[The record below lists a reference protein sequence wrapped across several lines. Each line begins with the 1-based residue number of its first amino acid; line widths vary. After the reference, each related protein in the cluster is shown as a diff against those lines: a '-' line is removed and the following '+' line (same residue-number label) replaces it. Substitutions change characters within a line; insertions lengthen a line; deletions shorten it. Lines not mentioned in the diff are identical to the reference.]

1 MSAHLALG
9 AVAALALAAAG
20 YRRKQGSTSAL
31 PRFDAESDY
40 VVEGVGEKSGRFIR
54 IPAHAAGLGGT
65 PNNDNIDYLGFVA
78 WMTPSDFLRLN
89 PDRPAPPRPQ
99 SKAAW
104 AQKGIGA
111 PMLYVDLVD
120 DSRQSIADLIL
131 DLEDEP
137 GAAMRALEK
146 VSPTLRVRSH
156 EGRGRAM
163 FIREHLGEALMPV
176 AVVPKGLRARHLAA
190 APGLLQRA
198 VFTDLSGARRV
209 PMGTFQLAGEVHG
222 SRQAG
227 SCSVRHGKHR
237 LWVGTQ
243 RSNLASI
250 FEKGLIPQGGPTIHH
265 TKTSGSVFLAG
276 SREGAWRYADW
287 SHAADPAIVEVDVEG
302 LDLILDMDDVE
313 REYKDFIRSIKEAS
327 GVSVAHDAPVPED
340 DVDAVLDA
348 IAQVIDGQDY
358 ALTAEVVEDKD
369 GARFVVH
376 PFVAIP
382 LDPFFMRLDQDQRIE
397 LEDQVDSVYYDHRG
411 EPHQRIEQYQHVG
424 PIPPGRIVCAYVRAK
439 GQKPDIQLLNFGAV
453 VGEDLPACRNLN
465 EDGLPEGKPR
475 WFKQR
480 LVQVPAPT
488 RPGRGSM
495 SNPGIPKGIKAFREN
510 AMRVAAE
517 DTAYDPAAY
526 RRSIQSGGSPLT
538 GHCGAVAHAV
548 QEQFGGDIVE
558 GRVGKERHIWNRL
571 PGGIEVDLTGDQYG
585 GDGFHPVTRPLR
597 NAPARSTVNRRF
609 SLFLNRVRGAK

>member
-20 YRRKQGSTSAL
+20 YRRKQGSTSAP

-40 VVEGVGEKSGRFIR
+40 VVEGVGEKSGRLIR

-65 PNNDNIDYLGFVA
+65 PNNENVDYLGFVV

-89 PDRPAPPRPQ
+89 PDRPVPPRPQ

-120 DSRQSIADLIL
+120 SSRKSIVDLIV
-131 DLEDEP
+131 DAEDESP
-137 GAAMRALEK
+137 TALAALRK
-146 VSPTLRVRSH
+146 VTPTLRVRGH

-176 AVVPKGLRARHLAA
+176 AVFPGGGLRARDLAR
-190 APGLLQRA
+190 APDLLERA
-198 VFTDLSGARRV
+198 VFTDSTGVHRV
-209 PMGTFQLAGEVHG
+209 PMGTFQLTGEVREVRRQAAG
-222 SRQAG
+222 SR
-227 SCSVRHGKHR
+227 SVRHGKHR

-313 REYKDFIRSIKEAS
+313 REYKDFIRSIEEAS
-327 GVSVAHDAPVPED
+327 GVSVAHDAPVPQH
-340 DVDAVLDA
+340 DVDAVRDA
-348 IAQVIDGQDY
+348 IEQVIDGQDY
-358 ALTAEVVEDKD
+358 ALTAEVVEDED

-376 PFVAIP
+376 PLVAIP

-411 EPHQRIEQYQHVG
+411 EPHQRVEQYQHVG
-424 PIPPGRIVCAYVRAK
+424 PIPPERIVCAYVR
-439 GQKPDIQLLNFGAV
+439 GRGVKPDLELLNFGAV
-453 VGEDLPACRNLN
+453 VGK
-465 EDGLPEGKPR
+465 GLAKDDPR
-475 WFKQR
+475 WHKQQ
-480 LVQVPAPT
+480 LVRVSPPRQQGP
-488 RPGRGSM
+488 PGRGSM
-495 SNPGIPKGIKAFREN
+495 ARARPLRAELQRLR
-510 AMRVAAE
+510 AAALQVAAE
-517 DTAYDPAAY
+517 DTAFSPSAYAAALADG
-526 RRSIQSGGSPLT
+526 RSRMT
-538 GHCGAVAHAV
+538 GHCNAMAYVV
-548 QEQFGGDIVE
+548 QSHLGGDIVE
-558 GRVGKERHIWNRL
+558 GKIDKERHMWNRL
-571 PGGIEVDLTGDQYG
+571 PQGVEVDLTSDQFG
-585 GDGFHPVTRPLR
+585 GDGFTPLARPLR
-597 NAPARSTVNRRF
+597 DVPKRKSINQRF
-609 SLFLNRVRGAK
+609 RLFRDRVQAELEKR